1 MLVLLLVVFV
11 NFVGIGAL
19 IPVLPYTVIETLG
32 LSATTMTLL
41 LASFAFAM
49 FLSNPLLGRLSDHVG
64 RRRVLIFSLMVNVLA
79 HIWFALST
87 DIVQMFAA
95 RILAGLAA
103 GNTGVIQA
111 MIADRVN
118 PGERA
123 RYMGLFGAAIGTG
136 FVAGPA
142 LGGLFSGLGE
152 GPLHQAPFLL
162 AAGFGT
168 IALLLSLRLDGSA
181 TKATASIAA
190 KTLLLDRIK
199 IVFRSELAL
208 YTLAFFCLNLSF
220 AQIEAS
226 YVLLLRDYL
235 GFGAAKTGWLFAYI
249 GVCIILVQSVLI
261 NVAVRRFGEVGTV
274 AFGAGLLLIGQG
286 LTVLISLGFMAGAN
300 YPLVQIVTTTTAVC
314 FGFGFSNPALSAAA
328 SNAAGKETMGGALGT
343 VQGFAS
349 LGQVGGLVL
358 AGPLYQLGGAHFP
371 FGFGVCMTSLL
382 LFVMI
387 VLKRRPAMQPQCR
400 QQ

>member
-64 RRRVLIFSLMVNVLA
+64 RRPVLIFSLMVNVLA

-142 LGGLFSGLGE
+142 LGGLLSGLGE

-168 IALLLSLRLDGSA
+168 IALLLSLRLNGRA
-181 TKATASIAA
+181 TKANASIAA
-190 KTLLLDRIK
+190 NILLLDRIK

-286 LTVLISLGFMAGAN
+286 LTVLISLGFTASAN
-300 YPLVQIVTTTTAVC
+300 YPLVHIVTTTTAVC

-358 AGPLYQLGGAHFP
+358 AGPLYQPGGAHFP
-371 FGFGVCMTSLL
+371 FGFGVCITSLL
-382 LFVMI
+382 LFIMI
-387 VLKRRPAMQPQCR
+387 VLKRRPAMQPQRR

>member
-64 RRRVLIFSLMVNVLA
+64 RRPVLIFSLMVNVLA

-168 IALLLSLRLDGSA
+168 IALLLSLRLNERA
-181 TKATASIAA
+181 TKATVSIAA
-190 KTLLLDRIK
+190 KTLLRDRIK

-220 AQIEAS
+220 AQVEAS
-226 YVLLLRDYL
+226 FVLVLRDYL
-235 GFGAAKTGWLFAYI
+235 DYGPRETGWLFAYV
-249 GVCIILVQSVLI
+249 GVCIILVQAFLI
-261 NVAVRRFGEVGTV
+261 RRIVGRFGEVSTV
-274 AFGAGLLLIGQG
+274 RTGGIFLMLAQA
-286 LTVLISLGFMAGAN
+286 LTVLLVLGMLPAGGT
-300 YPLVQIVTTTTAVC
+300 PLVQTLFVTTGIC
-314 FGFGFSNPALSAAA
+314 FGYAIATPAISSAASRLAGA
-328 SNAAGKETMGGALGT
+328 SSMGGALGMI
-343 VQGFAS
+343 QGFGS
-349 LGQVGGLVL
+349 LGQVAGLVL
-358 AGPLYQLGGAHFP
+358 AGPLYDLGGSQYP
-371 FGFGVCMTSLL
+371 FGFGAAVTLVMLALVPSLT
-382 LFVMI
+382 
-387 VLKRRPAMQPQCR
+387 RPSTDGEAG
-400 QQ
+400 